1 MQTFAD
7 FERQQQMM
15 LKELERRDLE
25 SISCPNCSSQ
35 FFEHVRVAKYK
46 ADHNVVL
53 GQDVPIRP
61 GSAPY
66 VLLRCIYCKDL
77 LEPRVL
83 HNTRDVIGGDYN
95 ELLDTLEGK
104 KDPRKKAE
112 EEAKAKEQENA
123 VHVEEL

>member
-1 MQTFAD
+1 MQV
-7 FERQQQMM
+7 
-15 LKELERRDLE
+15 LKNLEKRDLE
-25 SISCPNCSSQ
+25 SISCPSCSSQ
-35 FFEHVRVAKYK
+35 FFEHVRVAKFK

-53 GQDVPIRP
+53 GQDVPVKP

-66 VLLRCIYCKDL
+66 ILLRCVLCKDW

-104 KDPRKKAE
+104 KDSRAKIE
-112 EEAKAKEQENA
+112 EEKPKQNEIQAEK
-123 VHVEEL
+123 L